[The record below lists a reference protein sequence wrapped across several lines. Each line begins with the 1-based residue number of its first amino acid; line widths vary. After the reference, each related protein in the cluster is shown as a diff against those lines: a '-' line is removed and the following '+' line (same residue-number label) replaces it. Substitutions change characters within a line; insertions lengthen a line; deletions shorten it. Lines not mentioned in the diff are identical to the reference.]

1 MIPVLKIL
9 SALLTYPTSELAESV
24 PEIRAALADDRS
36 LPRARV
42 AALRPLLARLGDA
55 DTTEAEEDYVDLFD
69 RSRQLSLHLF
79 EHVHGD
85 SRDRGQAMVD
95 LKTLY
100 EEGGLLIE
108 ANELPDYLPLF
119 LEFLSTRPEAEA
131 RSSLSDVAHI
141 LKAMHRR
148 LVGRDAAY
156 AAVVAAILA
165 VAGEEVAAAEVELVD
180 DGADALDSAW
190 EEVPVA
196 FGPDAAPEQAGC
208 GKVAGMLDR
217 MRAL

>member
-1 MIPVLKIL
+1 MIPALKIL
-9 SALLTYPTSELAESV
+9 SALLTYPTPDLAGAV
-24 PEIRAALADDRS
+24 PEIRDALAGDRS
-36 LPRARV
+36 LPPRRV
-42 AALRPLLARLGDA
+42 AALHPLLARLGRA

-69 RSRQLSLHLF
+69 RSRQLSLPLF

-85 SRDRGQAMVD
+85 SRDRGLAMVD

-100 EEGGLLIE
+100 ESGGLFIE

-131 RSSLSDVAHI
+131 RSSLGDVAHI

-148 LVGRDAAY
+148 LAGRDAAY
-156 AAVVAAILA
+156 AAVIAAILA
-165 VAGEEVAAAEVELVD
+165 VAGEDVPAAEIEAVED
-180 DGADALDSAW
+180 DAEALDRAW
-190 EEVPVA
+190 EEMPVA

>member
-1 MIPVLKIL
+1 MISALKVL
-9 SALLTYPTSELAESV
+9 SALLTYPSPELAEAV
-24 PEIRAALADDRS
+24 PEIREALAGDRS
-36 LPRARV
+36 LPPGRV
-42 AALRPLLARLGDA
+42 AALRPLLARLGQA
-55 DTTEAEEDYVDLFD
+55 DTTEAEEAYVDLFD

-100 EEGGLLIE
+100 ESGGLFIE

-131 RSSLSDVAHI
+131 RSSLGDVAHI

-156 AAVVAAILA
+156 AAVIAAILA
-165 VAGEEVAAAEVELVD
+165 VAGEVVAAAEVEPVD
-180 DGADALDSAW
+180 DSADALDRAW
-190 EEVPVA
+190 EEMPVT

>member
-1 MIPVLKIL
+1 MISALKVL
-9 SALLTYPTSELAESV
+9 SVLLTYPSPELAEAV
-24 PEIRAALADDRS
+24 PEIREALAGDRS
-36 LPRARV
+36 LPPGRV
-42 AALRPLLARLGDA
+42 AALRPLLARLGQA
-55 DTTEAEEDYVDLFD
+55 DTTEAEEAYVDLFD

-95 LKTLY
+95 LKILY
-100 EEGGLLIE
+100 ESGGLFIE

-131 RSSLSDVAHI
+131 RSSLGDVAHI

-148 LVGRDAAY
+148 LVGRDVAY
-156 AAVVAAILA
+156 AAVIAAILA
-165 VAGEEVAAAEVELVD
+165 VAGEVVAAAEVEPVD
-180 DGADALDSAW
+180 DSADALDRAW
-190 EEVPVA
+190 EEMPVT

>member
-1 MIPVLKIL
+1 MISALKVL
-9 SALLTYPTSELAESV
+9 SVLLTYPSPELAEAV
-24 PEIRAALADDRS
+24 PEIREALAGDRS
-36 LPRARV
+36 LPPGRV
-42 AALRPLLARLGDA
+42 AALRPLLARLGQA
-55 DTTEAEEDYVDLFD
+55 DTTQAEEAYVDLFD

-100 EEGGLLIE
+100 ESGGLFIE

-131 RSSLSDVAHI
+131 RSSLGDVAHI

-148 LVGRDAAY
+148 LVGRDVAY
-156 AAVVAAILA
+156 AAVIAAILA
-165 VAGEEVAAAEVELVD
+165 VAGEVVAAAEVEPVD
-180 DGADALDSAW
+180 DSADALDRAW
-190 EEVPVA
+190 EEMPVT